1 MPASSVKIS
10 VVIPCYNVEQYIERA
25 IQSVI
30 DQEFFVD
37 EIICVNNN
45 SSDRTVEIIEQILS
59 KDNRIQLLHETR
71 RGASYA
77 RNTGTAAAKGIYIQY
92 LDADDYLLSDK
103 IKSQFPENDFP
114 DLIWGGCKRIDET
127 SGAEQVFRPSQKV
140 WSGLMR
146 GEAGN
151 TCANLWK
158 REAVLAAGGWY
169 TEQKSSQE
177 YELMFRM
184 LKNNA
189 VVTVSNTTSTIV
201 TLRQGSISTTNR
213 SENLFRFLQLRAAIY
228 RHVKSVHPE
237 VFRQETAELTQALFT
252 AIRMAYPG
260 KKVQVLEIYNELIP
274 AGFKP
279 QPDAVTGKSYCFLYK
294 LFGFSLTEKIKA
306 WLR

>member
-1 MPASSVKIS
+1 
-10 VVIPCYNVEQYIERA
+10 
-25 IQSVI
+25 
-30 DQEFFVD
+30 
-37 EIICVNNN
+37 
-45 SSDRTVEIIEQILS
+45 
-59 KDNRIQLLHETR
+59 
-71 RGASYA
+71 
-77 RNTGTAAAKGIYIQY
+77 
-92 LDADDYLLSDK
+92 
-103 IKSQFPENDFP
+103 
-114 DLIWGGCKRIDET
+114 
-127 SGAEQVFRPSQKV
+127 
-140 WSGLMR
+140 
-146 GEAGN
+146 
-151 TCANLWK
+151 
-158 REAVLAAGGWY
+158 
-169 TEQKSSQE
+169 
-177 YELMFRM
+177 M